1 MLSKLLRWPRTM
13 LKALHVLTRLVLT
26 TLGGGYWYYLYFIYS
41 TYEEMERL
49 SNLSKGTE
57 SPVGNWTQAA

>member
-1 MLSKLLRWPRTM
+1 M
-13 LKALHVLTRLVLT
+13 LKALHVLTLLVLT
-26 TLGGGYWYYLYFIYS
+26 TLGGGYCYYLYFIYS

-57 SPVGNWTQAA
+57 SPVGIAGNWTQAA